1 MKISS
6 NIEQYFDDEGRP
18 LVNGRVSFYKHDSD
32 ILADIFYLESD
43 DYVHAD
49 NPVTTSDDGRVP
61 TIWFEA
67 AVVDVKVEKC
77 LPDGS
82 YEQIDTFQ
90 IGFDY
95 PKAANSTLAY
105 GIEELKNT
113 DPAVGVVQVIG
124 YHNDNDAPA
133 RFYIWDANCT
143 TAADGGVII
152 ESDVGEEGRW
162 VLIWDDEKL
171 PSSVY
176 GIVPGSNEAN
186 IAAFIGYPDVVG
198 SYNIKMPPIPRFM
211 AGTYTSNTTFS
222 TTKPLY
228 FDKGAKFPSADF
240 VCTRAIIPEN
250 SDYVADFSF
259 TGENVEAHS
268 SWFRTVQEWWHCG
281 AHTMVFDETNHFA
294 NFALTI
300 SADLLGKV
308 LVGNTRVTTTY
319 SNGSYLQ
326 IRNCSILGRKLFSPS
341 QDRLYFTQMDFTTDW
356 FTSTNAVQYDFG
368 LLTGGHR
375 LDVRTS
381 NSNTLD
387 FANFASPNVY
397 YKARLANGDTVFD
410 GHGATYSSFTVNDQF
425 TSISNCRVPSMIDRK
440 CQTWKNVFIEG
451 GLTFDA
457 GGASTVTMEGCSFY
471 LGSDLPAHIQAIQID
486 NCDVRTGSKWRTSV
500 SRISVT
506 NSNWSA
512 TCELGDAFKPL
523 YSLAQPLSFDHC
535 VLSMGGNAIW
545 TNNLTMTHCTS
556 NAHVYLVPYLD
567 GDTYRM
573 AGTFVDNLFVQ
584 GALIECNV
592 KNMSEEYAIRDVHAA
607 LTFKDNRFNQDDPRG
622 IVIPWLTQE
631 LDFLKPFLAAGS
643 TAASLYKNNTGKC
656 PAEQPTK
663 LFLASAMVSSS
674 IAAGGLWYLPPATY
688 KQRYWDLSPQ
698 TYWYPGLMGVQF
710 EPSSDSWNRFNG
722 RDARIHYGALM
733 HVARQIPTDAENDQF
748 GVVHAWEDNDG
759 FNSDLEVFYF

>member
-43 DYVHAD
+43 DYVQAD
-49 NPVTTSDDGRVP
+49 NPVITSDDGRVP
-61 TIWFEA
+61 TVWFEA

-82 YEQIDTFQ
+82 YEQLDTFQ

-228 FDKGAKFPSADF
+228 FDKGAKFPVADF

-268 SWFRTVQEWWHCG
+268 SWFRTVEAWWHCA
-281 AHTMVFDETNHFA
+281 AHTMVFDETNHFT
-294 NFALTI
+294 NFALSI
-300 SADLLGKV
+300 SATLSQKV
-308 LVGNTRVTTTY
+308 LVGNTRIQTTY
-319 SNGSYLQ
+319 SPGAYIQ
-326 IRNCSILGRKLFSPS
+326 ITNCTILGRKIFSPS
-341 QDRLYFTQMDFTTDW
+341 QDYIRMSMMRFTTDW
-356 FTSTNAVQYDFG
+356 FTSTNHAQYDFG
-368 LLTGGHR
+368 KVSQGHH
-375 LDVRTS
+375 LEVTTQS
-381 NSNTLD
+381 SNTLD
-387 FANFASPNVY
+387 FEDFGNANCY
-397 YKARLANGDTVFD
+397 YKARLANGDTTFD
-410 GHGATYSSFTVNDQF
+410 GHGATYSAFMTNSQF
-425 TSISNCRVPSMIDRK
+425 ETISNCHVPSMNDNK
-440 CQTWKNVFIEG
+440 CYSWNNVFVEG
-451 GLTFDA
+451 ALEFLA
-457 GGASTVTMEGCSFY
+457 GGPSVVNMKDCDFFLYG
-471 LGSDLPAHIQAIQID
+471 DLPSRIQAITID
-486 NCDVRTGSKWRTSV
+486 SCNVRTGGKWRTSTRIIV
-500 SRISVT
+500 S
-506 NSNWSA
+506 NSTWAA
-512 TCELGDAFKPL
+512 TCELSETAKTNRT
-523 YSLAQPLSFDHC
+523 LAQMLSFDHC
-535 VLSMGGNAIW
+535 TLSMGANSIW

-567 GDTYRM
+567 GETYRM
-573 AGTFVDNLFVQ
+573 SGTFVDNLFVQ

-592 KNMSEEYAIRDVHAA
+592 KNMAEEYDVRNVYAA
-607 LTFKDNRFNQDDPRG
+607 LTFKDNRFNQDDSRG

-631 LDFLKPFLAAGS
+631 MDYQKPFLATGS
-643 TAASLYKNNTGKC
+643 GALSTYKNNSGKC
-656 PAEQPTK
+656 PAEKATP
-663 LFLASAMVSSS
+663 LFFASAMVGSS
-674 IAAGGLWYLPPATY
+674 IAAGGLHYLPPATY
-688 KQRYWDLSPQ
+688 KQRYWDLNSQ
-698 TYWYPGLMGVQF
+698 AYWYPGLMGIEF
-710 EPSSDSWNRFNG
+710 EPSGDSWNKING
-722 RDARIHYGALM
+722 RDARAHYGALL
-733 HVARQIPTDAENDQF
+733 HVARVTPTDAENDQF
-748 GVVHAWEDNDG
+748 GCVHAWEDIDG
-759 FNSDLEVFYF
+759 FDADLEVFYF